1 MDLKYRQLNSSL
13 PNAPVVCSKREM
25 DTLDRWKGN
34 ATKKNKQ
41 PNYFLR
47 VTPTNWHCI
56 WHSMWNLFSHS
67 IWQSF
72 WHLFWHSIGFL
83 FWRSIWHSVW
93 HSAWHSL
100 WHELRSSPTSQP
112 PELAIWRSGLGALRS
127 IRSCQY
133 GSECSKCSKRGGG
146 GGGEDEGGRGRRR
159 GRSCTFVVIWRPH
172 LWWIGGQKTLVSR
185 FSLKPLHC
193 QSYWLVRF
201 DEIPQKK
208 TMKSWAARLHT
219 AVLRQRPDLAA
230 RSWDDLFV
238 VFPLCMCLIMYYTY
252 IIYIMPSDAHVC
264 VYIYI

>member
-1 MDLKYRQLNSSL
+1 
-13 PNAPVVCSKREM
+13 
-25 DTLDRWKGN
+25 
-34 ATKKNKQ
+34 
-41 PNYFLR
+41 
-47 VTPTNWHCI
+47 
-56 WHSMWNLFSHS
+56 MWNLFSHS

-146 GGGEDEGGRGRRR
+146 GGEDEGGRGRRR

-208 TMKSWAARLHT
+208 TMKSWAVRLHT

-264 VYIYI
+264 VYLYI